1 MPTFVRNNGKVN
13 PFMKMVQLRMLIDC
27 DGFNYRGYGQEDQK
41 ALQSV
46 FSRQQDLNNWSDTE
60 PNGLF

>member
-1 MPTFVRNNGKVN
+1 MRNNGKVD

-27 DGFNYRGYGQEDQK
+27 FNYRGYGQEDQK